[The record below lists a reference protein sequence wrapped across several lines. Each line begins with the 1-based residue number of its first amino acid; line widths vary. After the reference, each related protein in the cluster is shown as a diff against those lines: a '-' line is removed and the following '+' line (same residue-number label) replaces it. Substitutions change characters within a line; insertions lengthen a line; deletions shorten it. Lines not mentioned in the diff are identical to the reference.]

1 MAKRLSDSNK
11 WNDNWFNELPADVKL
26 IWLYILDTCDHAGV
40 YKVSFKSIRF
50 YTGTQRTETE
60 IIEYLKDR
68 IYIADD
74 KWFIPKFITFQ
85 YKNFFTSKT
94 PAIVSAR
101 ELLISHNIIQP
112 NDNVLPTFNKEL
124 CNPLLTLIEPLSNDY
139 IRTKDMDMNIDK
151 ETDKAKAIVLDS
163 DTNTVLSY
171 GVAYKLYQQL
181 LNYEIPLSE
190 YNEIYD
196 DISEIGWDAFFT
208 ILSLTHKEKKELDE
222 VMTIKLK

>member
-1 MAKRLSDSNK
+1 MAKRLTDSNK

-40 YKVSFKSIRF
+40 YKVSFKLIRF
-50 YTGTQRTETE
+50 NTGTERSETE

-101 ELLISHNIIQP
+101 ELLISHNIIKP
-112 NDNVLPTFNKEL
+112 NDNVLPMVSKVLSNDSI
-124 CNPLLTLIEPLSNDY
+124 TLIEPLSNDY
-139 IRTKDMDMNIDK
+139 IRTKDMDMDKDIDK
-151 ETDKAKAIVLDS
+151 YIDKDIDKDID
-163 DTNTVLSY
+163 
-171 GVAYKLYQQL
+171 
-181 LNYEIPLSE
+181 E
-190 YNEIYD
+190 YNYISKSYNNAIKPDMNKFNELFEIN
-196 DISEIGWDAFFT
+196 
-208 ILSLTHKEKKELDE
+208 
-222 VMTIKLK
+222 